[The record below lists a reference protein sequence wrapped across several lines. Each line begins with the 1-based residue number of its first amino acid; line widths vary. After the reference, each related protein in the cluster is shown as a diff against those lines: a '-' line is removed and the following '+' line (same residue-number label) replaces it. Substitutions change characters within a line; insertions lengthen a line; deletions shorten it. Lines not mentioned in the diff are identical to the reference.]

1 MTPGRSF
8 IDRFSLLL
16 PLRRSLFV
24 RQRDPLPP
32 ERRPPEIPTNDTV
45 REQEHRCAI
54 AQVSVSTHNSN
65 VSVSRK
71 FEHAL
76 SDDAKAVTHMLILPY
91 LKYPAPL
98 LKPVSSP
105 RMNIYPFSAPHNK
118 QNRTSSVCN
127 IGLLSRVACMSAL
140 SSSRDHAGKSRELKT
155 CAIAHAKD
163 WNQAELDGRPCAF
176 L

>member
-1 MTPGRSF
+1 MRWRNDDPSQYCKEARTQGRKLSEESYT
-8 IDRFSLLL
+8 IGGL
-16 PLRRSLFV
+16 PDGGVDVGRGVDHADHRRG
-24 RQRDPLPP
+24 
-32 ERRPPEIPTNDTV
+32 RR
-45 REQEHRCAI
+45 RESGNA
-54 AQVSVSTHNSN
+54 
-65 VSVSRK
+65 
-71 FEHAL
+71 HAD
-76 SDDAKAVTHMLILPY
+76 SLPY

-140 SSSRDHAGKSRELKT
+140 SSSRNHAGKSRELKT

>member
-1 MTPGRSF
+1 
-8 IDRFSLLL
+8 
-16 PLRRSLFV
+16 
-24 RQRDPLPP
+24 
-32 ERRPPEIPTNDTV
+32 
-45 REQEHRCAI
+45 
-54 AQVSVSTHNSN
+54 
-65 VSVSRK
+65 
-71 FEHAL
+71 
-76 SDDAKAVTHMLILPY
+76 
-91 LKYPAPL
+91 
-98 LKPVSSP
+98 
-105 RMNIYPFSAPHNK
+105 MNIYPFSAPHNK